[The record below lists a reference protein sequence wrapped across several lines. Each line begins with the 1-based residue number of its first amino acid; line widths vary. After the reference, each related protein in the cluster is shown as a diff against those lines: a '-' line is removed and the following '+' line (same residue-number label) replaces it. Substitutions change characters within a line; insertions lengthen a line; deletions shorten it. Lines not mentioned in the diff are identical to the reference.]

1 MSTAVTSSS
10 PGDPKLVQEII
21 DKLKSQ
27 GLFDQFRKEGM
38 GDVDT
43 KPAYQNLRQRM
54 EGHVSRFLE
63 KQVWSPN
70 LNKNQLRDQLRKHI
84 NQSGI
89 LASGVERIIEQ
100 VVNPKIFLVIKPRI
114 DEVICEH
121 LEIDFKERQEKL
133 LRKKHQQQALAA
145 AAAAAVAASNNAMA
159 SHASYGNTYFPYQQT
174 TYWQQQQQIRPLPP
188 STSQQSQP
196 PTPLAQNQQK
206 QTILPFSLPDT
217 SKPPPAAFLPAT
229 GGFGLPQQPYP
240 IIPQQ
245 TWNTSVTTTT
255 VSTTTSFNPMYPPH
269 ILPPS
274 VPLAAGAPLPLM
286 NFTSVPPPTSSS
298 KASVTSST
306 TSLTNSSIKET
317 GRGLLATPNLS
328 QAIAPITL
336 PPMNVPPPVSPAPLQ
351 PPGIAAPALHPPVLP
366 PLNMPPPPI
375 TDPLTRPLPSL
386 PPHGHGPSKA
396 PLDNVPMKVAV
407 KTPLLPDPI
416 ITKLVN
422 KPYNNPVLQ
431 PPVGLPVMQSSLPP
445 NVPVPPLVS
454 QPALPPLT
462 KPSLPAIPPKPLL
475 PQPAPPPCVTDIL
488 PPPTS
493 SSSSSSSLPSL
504 PNHEDHQSSKIP
516 EINREDINQ
525 RISEPPESLKLAIE
539 EKSWSAPK
547 LEDIPLP
554 HLPFTVATPEK
565 NKPAEPLVKEKE
577 TKVPEQTVEISEEK
591 SVAENS
597 STVKNNSKDV
607 PSDGFVEQTSASTQ
621 PSADVEAAPEE
632 KSRTY
637 KFSWSKGSMEGELS
651 DFTIS
656 SVHTSDLSSFD
667 EGDGNIS
674 LSDVNSSPRHD
685 SDTNP
690 DLEDVAEKVV
700 EKTEPSPC
708 KETKKAKI
716 PPRPRKLI
724 SLSYNYSDSDDDE
737 TREERKERI
746 AKEKEERYL
755 RRQQRRAGLEAKRKD
770 REEEK
775 QRLCTKTN
783 VDSDERKEDSAL
795 PPSKVEPS
803 ITVKSEDNEKK
814 EAVAVP
820 RKKSKEEMKEELR
833 SQKVMEKR
841 LALRRRRTRNKRY
854 TSEEFTSIFTEK
866 GQSFSNLSYQ
876 DIDESSPDQ
885 LPGENVA
892 QFESTENET
901 GTSQAVEMDDCFP
914 ESPPTPTQDE
924 HDPDIYDTPA
934 SEVLVS
940 ELTKIP
946 IYEMGGTTAYSA
958 ALGLGPLDESVP
970 SKQQTSSN
978 ANSKSTNPE
987 SSFSGTRCTSPYSDI
1002 SESSKE
1008 DLIDEMPK
1016 EKKPILKKKEE
1027 KITKIEKPSQKI
1039 PLLDTYSSKRK
1050 PSSHGHYNL
1059 GPAARPPPLLPK
1071 LSAADNR
1078 SRSGQ
1083 RYNIEDLYKPRI
1095 SHRRTLSPTDS
1106 GRYPDSDRHY
1116 NAQRYSGDTSYKNRT
1131 TLSSLGSSAKRR
1143 HTTPP
1148 SSSPLEN
1155 RNCIVMPMPR
1165 ASSHHEKT
1173 KMRDNS
1179 FSSSHISQEEQQ
1191 TVESEKKKY
1200 EAELLAAESKLQ
1212 KQKSTLE
1219 SMESKQR
1226 VQQAL
1231 NPVKDRY
1238 HYDKRNITYPTTAAV
1253 EPRTKS
1259 PQRSFADTHYI
1270 SPAAEK
1276 DVRRSVPVREI
1287 IPGRMRE
1294 PFARSPLISTSPIG
1308 LHDKSPSLTSD
1319 LATSRTYYPETDSR
1333 LQSSNKR
1340 TPGRSPSPVSSL
1352 HGARSRRIRTPPHAT
1367 EVDRV
1372 SQWQSPPRRHSPPRR
1387 PTLSPTSPIRR
1398 SDRYPSGHKV
1408 LLPSSSSS
1416 SQGQLPIRDLWRHRN
1431 RSPDNTDIGHRTS
1444 ISSSSS
1450 SSSSSQL
1457 PMRRRAPSPTGLAGS
1472 SRNRRE
1478 RSPISKRP
1486 RR

>member
-1106 GRYPDSDRHY
+1106 G
-1116 NAQRYSGDTSYKNRT
+1116 
-1131 TLSSLGSSAKRR
+1131 
-1143 HTTPP
+1143 
-1148 SSSPLEN
+1148 
-1155 RNCIVMPMPR
+1155 
-1165 ASSHHEKT
+1165 
-1173 KMRDNS
+1173 
-1179 FSSSHISQEEQQ
+1179 
-1191 TVESEKKKY
+1191 
-1200 EAELLAAESKLQ
+1200 
-1212 KQKSTLE
+1212 
-1219 SMESKQR
+1219 